1 MANYFIKKQE
11 NKYHIMENATDQS
24 VMTFDSYDAAKKQVK
39 HLNSGGGFDGWTPAY
54 LLQRFAFKK

>member
-24 VMTFDSYDAAKKQVK
+24 VMTFDSYDAAKKQVG
-39 HLNSGGGFDGWTPAY
+39 HLLIYCKDSHSRNNII
-54 LLQRFAFKK
+54 